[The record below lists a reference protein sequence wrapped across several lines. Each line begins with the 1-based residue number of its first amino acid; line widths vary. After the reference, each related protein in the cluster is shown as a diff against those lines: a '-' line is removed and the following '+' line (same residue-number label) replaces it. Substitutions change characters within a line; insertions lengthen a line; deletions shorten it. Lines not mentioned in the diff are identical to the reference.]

1 MKLLSKLVLTLAFV
15 LSFSTFAQADGL
27 KSKTF
32 VVVSSAETEVQGMAM
47 VLSMQ
52 ALKHGSEVRMLLCG
66 SGGDI
71 ALKSKESKTLK
82 PKNVS
87 PRQLMKKLIS
97 MGVTVE
103 VCALYMPNRGLTEAD
118 LVEGVK
124 GVKPPVIGAY
134 MADPMVCYF
143 TF

>member
-15 LSFSTFAQADGL
+15 LSFSTFAQADGV

-66 SGGDI
+66 SGGDV

-82 PKNVS
+82 SKNVS

-134 MADPMVCYF
+134 MADPMVRYF